1 MRIHIS
7 DDKDLVAAVREG
19 LKNNEGYCPCVI
31 ESKGKEEFRCIC
43 REMREDIKVGDH
55 CHCGLYIKDED

>member
-1 MRIHIS
+1 MKIHAT
-7 DDKDLVAAVREG
+7 DDKELTEAIRAG
-19 LKNNEGYCPCVI
+19 LKANDGYCPCVI
-31 ESKGKEEFRCIC
+31 NSRGKEEYRCIC